1 MKKICTY
8 VVIFTACWL
17 LVAGTVLQQEKLSS
31 RLIRIHIL
39 ANSDSGADQAEKLL
53 VRDAVLAEVSA
64 LTADC
69 ASRQE
74 AAAVLAA
81 HAEEL
86 GRTAAGTAGRDVTVA
101 LSPEWYETRR
111 YDGFSL
117 PAGKY
122 LSLQIKIGEAA
133 GHNWWCVAFPSV
145 CTAATAEE
153 LETTAVSAGFD
164 GGDLRMMT
172 GDDPDVE
179 VRYFL
184 LELISRLRDVIRG

>member
-1 MKKICTY
+1 MKKVCTY

-17 LVAGTVLQQEKLSS
+17 LLAGAVLRQEKLAS

-39 ANSDSGADQAEKLL
+39 ANSDSEADQAEKLR
-53 VRDAVLAEVSA
+53 VRDAVLGQVSA

-69 ASRQE
+69 EIRGE
-74 AAAVLAA
+74 AAAVLAD
-81 HAEEL
+81 HAGEL
-86 GRTAAGTAGRDVTVA
+86 GRTASEVSGKDVTVS
-101 LSPEWYETRR
+101 LGPEWYETRD
-111 YDGFSL
+111 YADFSL
-117 PAGKY
+117 PAGEY
-122 LSLQIKIGEAA
+122 LSLRIGIGEAA

-164 GGDLRMMT
+164 DGDLRMMT
-172 GDDPDVE
+172 DDSPDVE

-184 LELISRLRDVIRG
+184 LELISRLRDVLRG